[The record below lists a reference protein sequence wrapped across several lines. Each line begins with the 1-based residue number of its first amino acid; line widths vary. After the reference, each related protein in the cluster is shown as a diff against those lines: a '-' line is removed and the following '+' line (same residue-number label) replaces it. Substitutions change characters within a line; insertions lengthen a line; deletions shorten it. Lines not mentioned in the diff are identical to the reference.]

1 MRSSLRFVSVAAVAA
16 MLAAVPGSA
25 QKTTGPKERYEM
37 DVATMSG
44 FAAMAG
50 GGRGGLGGAM
60 SMMFGGDPSSRVAY
74 TLNLRLGSDQ
84 SPSAPPP
91 KGDHYFE
98 PQAKLGKSVPLIAP
112 QRAEGSYTTEF
123 ERPKGR
129 LLLYWGCGAKAGP
142 GQPVII
148 DFAKIAAGQVPPGL
162 FSSAVPIIREVS
174 QANSKSYADWPNSKG
189 GKQPQAGS
197 SLIGAH
203 RINSNVGSDIN
214 FNLAQDYMPGLQA
227 STAQQADGSV
237 MIRWGALQPATGY
250 VAWTIGGM
258 DRGGGNGDMV
268 WWTSSASKEFGG
280 GLWDWLPPSVVA
292 NLIATIG
299 SGGPHL
305 VFCGHVDVVPPGDAA
320 RWQVPP
326 FSGDVSDGYV
336 HGRGAVDM
344 KGGIAAF
351 LAAAMPFAAARPD
364 AGRLTLLLTG
374 DEEGPAVNGTV
385 KLLDHALRSGMA
397 FDAAIV
403 GEPTSRARLGD
414 MVKIGRRGS
423 LSMTLRV
430 TGRQGHVAYP

>member
-258 DRGGGNGDMV
+258 ARGGGNGDMV

-292 NLIATIG
+292 NLIAKKIVMPPSQTSCQIPAEVKKASGEMMIG
-299 SGGPHL
+299 NLNAFGPEANFSYPPKPAGNAVWNIDWTAKVRFRSHTMLLVGADMGGMGAMGGSSGSASTPAEPPKKKKCKGPL
-305 VFCGHVDVVPPGDAA
+305 GIPLP
-320 RWQVPP
+320 
-326 FSGDVSDGYV
+326 DG
-336 HGRGAVDM
+336 AC
-344 KGGIAAF
+344 
-351 LAAAMPFAAARPD
+351 
-364 AGRLTLLLTG
+364 
-374 DEEGPAVNGTV
+374 
-385 KLLDHALRSGMA
+385 
-397 FDAAIV
+397 
-403 GEPTSRARLGD
+403 
-414 MVKIGRRGS
+414 
-423 LSMTLRV
+423 
-430 TGRQGHVAYP
+430 

>member
-292 NLIATIG
+292 NLIAKKIVMPPSQTSCQIPAEVKKASGEMMIG
-299 SGGPHL
+299 NLNAFGPEANFSYPPKPAGNAVWNIDWTAKVRFRSHTMLLVGADMGGMGAMGGSSGSASTPAEPPKKKKCKGPL
-305 VFCGHVDVVPPGDAA
+305 GIPLP
-320 RWQVPP
+320 
-326 FSGDVSDGYV
+326 DG
-336 HGRGAVDM
+336 AC
-344 KGGIAAF
+344 
-351 LAAAMPFAAARPD
+351 
-364 AGRLTLLLTG
+364 
-374 DEEGPAVNGTV
+374 
-385 KLLDHALRSGMA
+385 
-397 FDAAIV
+397 
-403 GEPTSRARLGD
+403 
-414 MVKIGRRGS
+414 
-423 LSMTLRV
+423 
-430 TGRQGHVAYP
+430 

>member
-142 GQPVII
+142 GQPVVI
-148 DFAKIAAGQVPPGL
+148 DFAKVAAGQVPPGL

-174 QANSKSYADWPNSKG
+174 QANSKSYVDWPNSKG

-292 NLIATIG
+292 NLITKKIVMPPSQTSCQIPAEVKKASGEMMIG
-299 SGGPHL
+299 NLNAFGPEANFSYPPKPAGNAVWNIDWTAKVRFRSHTMLLVGADMGGMGAMGGSSGSASTPAEPPKKKKCKGPL
-305 VFCGHVDVVPPGDAA
+305 GIPLP
-320 RWQVPP
+320 
-326 FSGDVSDGYV
+326 DG
-336 HGRGAVDM
+336 AC
-344 KGGIAAF
+344 
-351 LAAAMPFAAARPD
+351 
-364 AGRLTLLLTG
+364 
-374 DEEGPAVNGTV
+374 
-385 KLLDHALRSGMA
+385 
-397 FDAAIV
+397 
-403 GEPTSRARLGD
+403 
-414 MVKIGRRGS
+414 
-423 LSMTLRV
+423 
-430 TGRQGHVAYP
+430 

>member
-174 QANSKSYADWPNSKG
+174 QANSKSYVDWPNSKG

-292 NLIATIG
+292 NLITKKIVMPPSQTSCQIPAEVKKASGEMMIG
-299 SGGPHL
+299 NLNAFGPEANFSYPPKPAGNAVWNIDWTAKVRFRSHTMLLVGADMGGMGAMGGSSGSASTPAEPPKKKKCKGPL
-305 VFCGHVDVVPPGDAA
+305 GIPLP
-320 RWQVPP
+320 
-326 FSGDVSDGYV
+326 DG
-336 HGRGAVDM
+336 AC
-344 KGGIAAF
+344 
-351 LAAAMPFAAARPD
+351 
-364 AGRLTLLLTG
+364 
-374 DEEGPAVNGTV
+374 
-385 KLLDHALRSGMA
+385 
-397 FDAAIV
+397 
-403 GEPTSRARLGD
+403 
-414 MVKIGRRGS
+414 
-423 LSMTLRV
+423 
-430 TGRQGHVAYP
+430 

>member
-84 SPSAPPP
+84 SPTAPPP

-112 QRAEGSYTTEF
+112 QRAEGSYTPEF

-148 DFAKIAAGQVPPGL
+148 DFAKVAAGQVPPGL

-174 QANSKSYADWPNSKG
+174 QANSKSYVDWPNSKG

-214 FNLAQDYMPGLQA
+214 FNLAQDYMPGLQV

-292 NLIATIG
+292 NLITKKIVMPPSQTSCQIPAEVKKASGEMMIG
-299 SGGPHL
+299 NLNAFGPEANFSYPPKPAGNAVWNIDWTAKVRFRSHTMLLVGADMGGMGAMGGGSASTPAE
-305 VFCGHVDVVPPGDAA
+305 PPKKKKCKG
-320 RWQVPP
+320 PLGIP
-326 FSGDVSDGYV
+326 LPDG
-336 HGRGAVDM
+336 AC
-344 KGGIAAF
+344 
-351 LAAAMPFAAARPD
+351 
-364 AGRLTLLLTG
+364 
-374 DEEGPAVNGTV
+374 
-385 KLLDHALRSGMA
+385 
-397 FDAAIV
+397 
-403 GEPTSRARLGD
+403 
-414 MVKIGRRGS
+414 
-423 LSMTLRV
+423 
-430 TGRQGHVAYP
+430 

>member
-148 DFAKIAAGQVPPGL
+148 DFAKVAAGQVPPGL

-174 QANSKSYADWPNSKG
+174 QANSKSYVDWPNSKG

-292 NLIATIG
+292 NLITKKIVMPPSQTSCQIPAEVKKASGEMMIGNLNAFGPEANFSYPPKPAGNAVWNIDWTAKVRFRSHTMLLVGADMGGMGAMGGG
-299 SGGPHL
+299 SGSASTPAEPPKKKKCKGPL
-305 VFCGHVDVVPPGDAA
+305 GIPLP
-320 RWQVPP
+320 
-326 FSGDVSDGYV
+326 DG
-336 HGRGAVDM
+336 AC
-344 KGGIAAF
+344 
-351 LAAAMPFAAARPD
+351 
-364 AGRLTLLLTG
+364 
-374 DEEGPAVNGTV
+374 
-385 KLLDHALRSGMA
+385 
-397 FDAAIV
+397 
-403 GEPTSRARLGD
+403 
-414 MVKIGRRGS
+414 
-423 LSMTLRV
+423 
-430 TGRQGHVAYP
+430 